1 MGYYDYDGTE
11 LPSEIRLV
19 FDEMVIPEPA
29 EIAALL
35 GALALALAFR
45 RGRK

>member
-1 MGYYDYDGTE
+1 MGYYDFDGVE

-19 FDEMVIPEPA
+19 FDDMVIPEPA

-35 GALALALAFR
+35 GALALAFAAWRR
-45 RGRK
+45 RG